1 MKLSEKF
8 VRQCRKPRGL
18 FGKLIARG
26 MNRGHSKMAKW
37 GLKSISIRPN
47 DIILDIGCGGG
58 QNVFNF
64 AKKIKEGKIY
74 GIDYSKVSVEMSKK
88 KNKKFIQSG
97 VVEIRHASVS
107 SLPFPENTFDL
118 VTGFETYYFWP
129 DLVND
134 LKGILKVLKPSG
146 ALLLVNE
153 AFKCEEESLR
163 KRNEK
168 WSTLGNFP
176 IHTPQEIHQFLEEAG
191 FAHIQ
196 LVVENNQKYFLAT
209 GRKF

>member
-1 MKLSEKF
+1 
-8 VRQCRKPRGL
+8 
-18 FGKLIARG
+18 
-26 MNRGHSKMAKW
+26 MAKW
-37 GLKSISIRPN
+37 GLKSISIRSN

-64 AKKIKEGKIY
+64 AKKIEEGKIY

-97 VVEIRHASVS
+97 VVEIRHGSVS

-191 FAHIQ
+191 FTHIQ
-196 LVVENNQKYFLAT
+196 LVVEKNQKYFLAT